1 METFDALAKLVVIG
15 DSAVGKTCLILRYTQ
30 DIFRENFLPTIGL
43 LLLHFMYIYIYL
55 FTFVTVTGV
64 DFKTKVVEVG
74 SKRYKLQLWD
84 TAGQERYDSLRRGF
98 YRGAKVSFLPACH
111 MIQFLGE
118 LESLDNFTYSAFSLL
133 LCDRGL

>member
-43 LLLHFMYIYIYL
+43 LPLHFMYINIYIYIHL
-55 FTFVTVTGV
+55 FTFVTVAGV

-98 YRGAKVSFLPACH
+98 YRGAKVSFYLH
-111 MIQFLGE
+111 V
-118 LESLDNFTYSAFSLL
+118 T
-133 LCDRGL
+133 